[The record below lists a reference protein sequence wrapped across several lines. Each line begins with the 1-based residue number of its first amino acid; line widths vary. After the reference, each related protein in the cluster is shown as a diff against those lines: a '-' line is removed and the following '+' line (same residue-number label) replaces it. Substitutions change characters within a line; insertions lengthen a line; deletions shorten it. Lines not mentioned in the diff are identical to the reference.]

1 MIVIIDY
8 KINNLLSI
16 YNSIKNKYSNTIIS
30 SNIDDIQKAKKLV
43 LPGVGTYY
51 EGMKKLKELNLIE
64 IIRKKVLEDKVPIL
78 GICLGMHLL
87 SSKGYEV
94 CETEGLNLI
103 EGVVEHLPENN
114 NYTLPHIGWNEINIV
129 KKNNIFKG
137 IKNNSDLYFV
147 HSYNFI
153 PTNTENI
160 IAETNYTKVFNS
172 MINKDN
178 IYGVQFHPEKSGK
191 VGQQILKNF
200 INI

>member
-8 KINNLLSI
+8 KINNLVSI
-16 YNSIKNKYSNTIIS
+16 YNSIKNQYDDTIIS
-30 SNIDDIQKAKKLV
+30 SNIDDIEKAKKLI

-51 EGMKKLKELNLIE
+51 EGMKKLKDLNLIE

-103 EGVVEHLPENN
+103 EGVVDHLPESKNL
-114 NYTLPHIGWNEINIV
+114 TLPHIGWNEINIRRE
-129 KKNNIFKG
+129 NNIFDE

-153 PTNTENI
+153 PTNIENI
-160 IAETNYTKVFNS
+160 LAETNYTKMFVS

-191 VGQQILKNF
+191 VGKQILKNF

>member
-8 KINNLLSI
+8 KINNLISI
-16 YNSIKNKYSNTIIS
+16 YNSIKNQYSNTIIS
-30 SNIDDIQKAKKLV
+30 SNIDDIEKATKLI

-87 SSKGYEV
+87 SSNGYEV
-94 CETEGLNLI
+94 HETEGLNLI
-103 EGVVEHLPENN
+103 EGIVDHLPESNN
-114 NYTLPHIGWNEINIV
+114 FTLPHIGWNEINI
-129 KKNNIFKG
+129 KKNNNIFEN

-160 IAETNYTKVFNS
+160 LAETNYTKVFVS

-191 VGQQILKNF
+191 VGMQILQNF

>member
-8 KINNLLSI
+8 KINNLVSI
-16 YNSIKNKYSNTIIS
+16 YNSIKNQYDNTIIS
-30 SNIDDIQKAKKLV
+30 SNIDDIEKAKKLI

-51 EGMKKLKELNLIE
+51 EGMKKLKDLNLIE

-103 EGVVEHLPENN
+103 EGVVDHLPESKNL
-114 NYTLPHIGWNEINIV
+114 TLPHIGWNEINIRRE
-129 KKNNIFKG
+129 NNIFDE

-153 PTNTENI
+153 PTNIENI
-160 IAETNYTKVFNS
+160 LAETNYTKMFVS

-191 VGQQILKNF
+191 VGKQILKNF

>member
-8 KINNLLSI
+8 KINNLVSI
-16 YNSIKNKYSNTIIS
+16 YNSIKNQYDNTIIS
-30 SNIDDIQKAKKLV
+30 SNIDDIEKAKKLI

-51 EGMKKLKELNLIE
+51 EGMKKLKDLNLIE

-103 EGVVEHLPENN
+103 EGVVDHLPESKNL
-114 NYTLPHIGWNEINIV
+114 TLPHIGWNEINV
-129 KKNNIFKG
+129 RKENNIFDD

-153 PTNTENI
+153 PTNIENI
-160 IAETNYTKVFNS
+160 LAETNYTKMFVS

-191 VGQQILKNF
+191 VGKQILKNF